1 MVVHTLKIKSEYLS
15 RIKTN
20 QKMFEVRFNDRDY
33 QVGDQLHFK
42 EIRKDDLCRDC
53 SVQKEIT
60 YIHSGLGMKDGYMV
74 LGLSE
79 KEV

>member
-20 QKMFEVRFNDRDY
+20 QKMFEVRLNDRDY
-33 QVGDQLHFK
+33 QVGDRLHF
-42 EIRKDDLCRDC
+42 EGIRKEALISDYG
-53 SVQKEIT
+53 VQKEIT